1 MICSWRSQ
9 SFKIISFSTTY
20 VFGTDVFKMH
30 KPIQRSPNPWW
41 CFVIHFAD
49 QSPNVSLNSHS
60 ELSWWFNHPNR
71 NMIRKNTLCNRVNYI
86 PVEEIAEHHPV
97 TNWIG
102 GCVWKTKTTFMDI
115 PKSIDSSSWSLT
127 HRIHVCYILYY
138 GNIYHQYTPVM
149 LAYIPAPWI
158 LWVMKRPF
166 PFRGCSPLKRHTS
179 RTSQNSA
186 GILSIWVP
194 GAQVIAVLTLHL
206 KFRGS
211 HVHANL
217 ALVLGCTT
225 PTLSVTK
232 WGSTRNAGKTRG
244 KPSGSQVER
253 KPPSPKPQAPTPVLV
268 SRLFDRFHNQLHTL
282 SCVAGRRKA
291 ALVADQRGITTE
303 LLLDDA
309 LQGHRKGA

>member
-1 MICSWRSQ
+1 
-9 SFKIISFSTTY
+9 
-20 VFGTDVFKMH
+20 
-30 KPIQRSPNPWW
+30 
-41 CFVIHFAD
+41 
-49 QSPNVSLNSHS
+49 
-60 ELSWWFNHPNR
+60 
-71 NMIRKNTLCNRVNYI
+71 
-86 PVEEIAEHHPV
+86 
-97 TNWIG
+97 
-102 GCVWKTKTTFMDI
+102 
-115 PKSIDSSSWSLT
+115 
-127 HRIHVCYILYY
+127 
-138 GNIYHQYTPVM
+138 M